1 MNNYFKLIDTAT
13 LDKKIASGEF
23 PFSQYLFR
31 DTAIA
36 QIDMQRHRR
45 YIIER
50 VLTRG
55 MLEDF
60 YMLIHLYSAEEIR
73 EALRKSKELDPKTIQ
88 FCSRYFN
95 IPKNEMYVSSFY
107 HS

>member
-1 MNNYFKLIDTAT
+1 MNSYFKMIDTVR
-13 LDKKIASGEF
+13 LDKKIKSGEF
-23 PFSQYLFR
+23 PFSQNLFWE
-31 DTAIA
+31 TAIA
-36 QIDMQRHRR
+36 RIEMQRHRR

-60 YMLIHLYSAEEIR
+60 YIMTHIYSIEEIR
-73 EALRKSKELDPKTIQ
+73 EVLRKSKELDPKTIQ

-95 IPKNEMYVSSFY
+95 IPKNEMNVSSFY
-107 HS
+107 HY